1 MFLIADL
8 GKSVGPVGKL
18 TDNGGCGWSFI
29 SYIQRGNG
37 RKLHDC
43 AENAVPKW
51 FTGYIVDQPD
61 MKSAL
66 SLTDAYRKGYA
77 LALQPALD
85 GCIRVVRQG
94 DVG

>member
-18 TDNGGCGWSFI
+18 TNKHGHGWRFF
-29 SYIQRGNG
+29 SYIQRGHG

-43 AENAVPKW
+43 ADSAIPRW
-51 FTGYIVDQPD
+51 FTGYVVDAPD
-61 MKSAL
+61 MDSAL

>member
-8 GKSVGPVGKL
+8 GKDVGLVGKL

-29 SYIQRGNG
+29 SYTQRGNG

-61 MKSAL
+61 MKSAV
-66 SLTDAYRKGYA
+66 SLTDAYRQGYA
-77 LALQPALD
+77 LALKPASN
-85 GCIRVVRQG
+85 GMIRVVRRG
-94 DVG
+94 RVG